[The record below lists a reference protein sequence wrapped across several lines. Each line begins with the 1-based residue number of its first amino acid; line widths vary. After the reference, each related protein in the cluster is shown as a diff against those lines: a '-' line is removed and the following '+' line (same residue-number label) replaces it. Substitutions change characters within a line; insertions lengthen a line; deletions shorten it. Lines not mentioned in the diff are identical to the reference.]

1 MFLIYLPEIAFVVM
15 AIYVLARAIRFGEER
30 PTLTNATVIVGI
42 VAAAVSIL
50 TAIFNFSG
58 NFIDFFLSVFCLIFT
73 LLLKFIVRF
82 FVNDFDKK
90 HQISVNTDE
99 ELYRFEFEQENP
111 DDYLDENSRFNGEF
125 KNFDDIDN

>member
-42 VAAAVSIL
+42 IAAAVSIL
-50 TAIFNFSG
+50 TAIFNFNG

-90 HQISVNTDE
+90 HQISVNPDE
-99 ELYRFEFEQENP
+99 RLYRFEFEQENP
-111 DDYLDENSRFNGEF
+111 DNFLDEDTRFNGKF
-125 KNFDDIDN
+125 KDYDDIDN